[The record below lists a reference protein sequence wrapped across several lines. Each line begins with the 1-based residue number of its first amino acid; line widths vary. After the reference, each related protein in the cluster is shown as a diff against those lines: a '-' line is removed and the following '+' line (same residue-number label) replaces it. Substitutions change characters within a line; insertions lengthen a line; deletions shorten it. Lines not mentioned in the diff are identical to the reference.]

1 MEELDLSV
9 NQRKRNI
16 VVVVIL
22 SLVNY
27 VLFVRF

>member
-9 NQRKRNI
+9 NQRKRDI

>member
-9 NQRKRNI
+9 NQRKRDI

-22 SLVNY
+22 FL